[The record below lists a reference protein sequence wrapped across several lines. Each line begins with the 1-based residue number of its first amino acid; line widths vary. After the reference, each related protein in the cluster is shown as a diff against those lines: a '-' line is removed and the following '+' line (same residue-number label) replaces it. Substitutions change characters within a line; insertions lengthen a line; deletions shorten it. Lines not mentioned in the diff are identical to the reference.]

1 MNSKLEK
8 DRILA
13 IARYLHNEDPKAI
26 YNSLGYGKW
35 WFFKW
40 LKRYNTGNKD
50 DWFKD
55 ISRQPKTSPLKISN
69 EMEQAICN
77 KRIEL
82 DGNDMFC
89 GAESIL
95 WELEDKV
102 NIPLPSLST
111 VKRVL
116 RKHNLIEEHNKK
128 YISKGRIYP
137 KLPAVFPNDVQQF
150 DFVGPCFLKGPVRFY
165 NLNGI
170 DIVSRRCAIKPLVS
184 RGNAFLTIWDSWQR
198 LGIPKFAQFDNG
210 LEFRGSN
217 QYPRGTGQV
226 IRLCL
231 SYGVEAVFIPY
242 NEPWRNSYVEK
253 FNDSWRKKFLS
264 RKNMNSFEELS
275 NESFKFESRHNDFWR
290 YSGLKGKTPSYNLKC
305 SGRELRFPYGFPPVK
320 FGLPESGKYHL
331 MRFIRDDL
339 KLDVFGEK
347 FSVPE
352 ELKYEY
358 LKATVDVG
366 KQKLNVYRDKEK
378 VVEFDYKMR

>member
-1 MNSKLEK
+1 MNSKLEN

-13 IARYLHNEDPKAI
+13 IARYLHNENPKAI
-26 YNSLGYGKW
+26 YTSLGYRKW

-40 LKRYNTGNKD
+40 ERRYNTGNKD

-69 EMEQAICN
+69 DMEQTICN

-95 WELEDKV
+95 WELEDEV

-116 RKHNLIEEHNKK
+116 RKHNLIQEHNKR
-128 YISKGRIYP
+128 YVPKGRIYP

-150 DFVGPCFLKGPVRFY
+150 DFVGPCFLKRPIRFY

-184 RGNAFLTIWDSWQR
+184 RGNAFLTIWDFWQR

-217 QYPRGTGQV
+217 KYPRSTGQL

-275 NESFKFESRHNDFWR
+275 KESLKFESRHNDSWR
-290 YSGLKGKTPSYNLKC
+290 YSALKGKSPSYSLKC
-305 SGRELRFPYGFPPVK
+305 SGRELKFPYGPPPVK
-320 FGLPESGKYHL
+320 FGVPESGKYHL

-352 ELKYEY
+352 ELRYEY

-366 KQKLNVYRDKEK
+366 KQKLNVYHDKEK
-378 VVEFDYKMR
+378 VVEYEYKMR